1 MPRGEDKRQPVI
13 EKASQSQQTALWT
26 RANVRAASLIGAKPS
41 SRFGP
46 LSTQRTIPS
55 NLDSAHSLF
64 AALKYCGHTKEQLA
78 VTEESSKPYSREQSA
93 DIKIVHLDSE
103 SAVSDLPTV
112 MRCSLP
118 PHEPLSFDS
127 FDAYDV
133 HYQKTHM
140 NRCSECQKNF
150 PDEHFLH
157 LHIAENH
164 DPINASKRDK
174 GEKTYACLV
183 PDCDRFCSTPP
194 KRRLHC
200 IDKHQFPRNYDFFI
214 VNDGIDRR
222 SSMLRPPHRRRSS
235 AFSSTG
241 DGTTRRRGESFASAA
256 GDGME
261 LVHDE
266 DEDDESHMTNDGVDA
281 RRIPVKL
288 RGRGG
293 FSHPRGRGRGSSSTA
308 HDASKASIS
317 TDPVDSLATSMSAL
331 QFVPHSVRMARGRG
345 RGRGS

>member
-1 MPRGEDKRQPVI
+1 MAMARSR
-13 EKASQSQQTALWT
+13 
-26 RANVRAASLIGAKPS
+26 RHS
-41 SRFGP
+41 SSSSDDS
-46 LSTQRTIPS
+46 ST
-55 NLDSAHSLF
+55 
-64 AALKYCGHTKEQLA
+64 
-78 VTEESSKPYSREQSA
+78 PYYREQSA
-93 DIKIVHLDSE
+93 DVKIVHLDSG
-103 SAVSDLPTV
+103 SAISETPAV

-118 PHEPLSFDS
+118 PHQPLSFDS
-127 FDAYDV
+127 FEAYDV
-133 HYQKTHM
+133 HYQKTHT

-164 DPINASKRDK
+164 DPINAAKRDH

-183 PDCDRFCSTPP
+183 PDCDRFCSTPQ

-235 AFSSTG
+235 AVSSMG
-241 DGTTRRRGESFASAA
+241 ESNAGIRRRGESFASV

-261 LVHDE
+261 LVKDE
-266 DEDDESHMTNDGVDA
+266 EEEDCGDRDEGEGVEA
-281 RRIPVKL
+281 RRAPIKL

-293 FSHPRGRGRGSSSTA
+293 FSHPRGRGRGIPAAS
-308 HDASKASIS
+308 HASKQTS
-317 TDPVDSLATSMSAL
+317 TSAAATADPVDDLASGMSAL
-331 QFVPHSVRMARGRG
+331 HFIPHSVRMARGRG
-345 RGRGS
+345 RG

>member
-1 MPRGEDKRQPVI
+1 MGIKRSHRDSVSSED
-13 EKASQSQQTALWT
+13 
-26 RANVRAASLIGAKPS
+26 
-41 SRFGP
+41 
-46 LSTQRTIPS
+46 S
-55 NLDSAHSLF
+55 NTPF
-64 AALKYCGHTKEQLA
+64 
-78 VTEESSKPYSREQSA
+78 SREQPV
-93 DIKIVHLDSE
+93 DVKFVHLDVD
-103 SAVSDLPTV
+103 SAVSDQPAV

-118 PHEPLSFDS
+118 PHELLSFDS
-127 FDAYDV
+127 FEAYDV

-150 PDEHFLH
+150 PDEHFLY

-164 DPINASKRDK
+164 DPINAAKRDQ

-183 PDCDRFCSTPP
+183 PDCDRLCSTPQ

-235 AFSSTG
+235 ALSSIG
-241 DGTTRRRGESFASAA
+241 DGGGRRRGESFASTA

-261 LVHDE
+261 LVRDE
-266 DEDDESHMTNDGVDA
+266 DEDQAATNGGGDGES
-281 RRIPVKL
+281 RRNPVKL

-293 FSHPRGRGRGSSSTA
+293 FSYPAGRGRGST
-308 HDASKASIS
+308 SKAVDAAKTTSAPA
-317 TDPVDSLATSMSAL
+317 DPVDGIASSLSAL
-331 QFVPHSVRMARGRG
+331 QFVPHSVRMAQGRTKG
-345 RGRGS
+345 QGS

>member
-1 MPRGEDKRQPVI
+1 MGIKRSRQYSASSSED
-13 EKASQSQQTALWT
+13 SGT
-26 RANVRAASLIGAKPS
+26 
-41 SRFGP
+41 
-46 LSTQRTIPS
+46 
-55 NLDSAHSLF
+55 
-64 AALKYCGHTKEQLA
+64 
-78 VTEESSKPYSREQSA
+78 PYSREQSV
-93 DIKIVHLDSE
+93 DVKIVHLDAG
-103 SAVSDLPTV
+103 SAIAEQPAV

-118 PHEPLSFDS
+118 PHQPLSFDS

-164 DPINASKRDK
+164 DPISAAKRDH

-183 PDCDRFCSTPP
+183 PDCDRFCSTPQ

-222 SSMLRPPHRRRSS
+222 SSMLRTPHRRRSS
-235 AFSSTG
+235 AFSSLGENG
-241 DGTTRRRGESFASAA
+241 DITRRRGESFGSR
-256 GDGME
+256 GDGMD
-261 LVHDE
+261 VVKDE
-266 DEDDESHMTNDGVDA
+266 DEDVEFNGEERGADA
-281 RRIPVKL
+281 RRTPLKL

-293 FSHPRGRGRGSSSTA
+293 FSHARARGRGIPATSHVSKQTTTLSDTA
-308 HDASKASIS
+308 TADAVDELAS
-317 TDPVDSLATSMSAL
+317 SMSAL
-331 QFVPHSVRMARGRG
+331 QFIPHSVRVARGRG
-345 RGRGS
+345 RGRGG